1 MDPDKVSD
9 ALYECETA
17 IQNYTDRISSH
28 LEGRETKRKD
38 GETVLVRTLVG
49 FIHGTRPITDCA
61 IYDRKKSY

>member
-28 LEGRETKRKD
+28 LEGRETKSKD
-38 GETVLVRTLVG
+38 GETVLVWTLAS
-49 FIHGTRPITDCA
+49 FIHGTRT
-61 IYDRKKSY
+61 